1 MKHLGV
7 FSLALTALLCLQQ
20 TSYSQTGPYG
30 NQMVYRG
37 TEPAGQDQGR
47 VENVGFNI
55 RNSIANMTSAF
66 TGNSGDAGCAG
77 TPGAGPGCATNGPGC
92 AGAPGCCDPCCPAFW
107 EHRTGLF
114 GEFLYLTA
122 RGANVNYGTPVNG
135 LGANAVPIAHIAVA
149 DPDYEAG
156 YKIGGTWKIDSC
168 SSFEFA
174 FTRWDVNEESSV
186 RRQGGAG
193 FVRAELVHPNTA
205 NVAADSLFATA
216 NYDIGFQLYDASYK
230 GLIWGGDDHFLNYVI
245 GLRYGHLDQDLVA
258 IYSINGATR
267 VDSEIDF
274 NGFGPRLGLE
284 GERLLGGGIF
294 LYGKG
299 FVSALMGEFDVE
311 YRQANVFAGQQAFT
325 GFNDDRVVPVLEFEL
340 GAGWQ
345 SCCGKYRIS
354 AGYYFAS
361 WFNAITT
368 QSTISAL
375 QQNRF
380 EQIDQTITFDGLTAR
395 AEIRF

>member
-1 MKHLGV
+1 MKHLGI
-7 FSLALTALLCLQQ
+7 LTATLTAFLCLQQ
-20 TSYSQTGPYG
+20 NSYSQTGSYG
-30 NQMVYRG
+30 GQMAYGGPGYVEQDQTGIR
-37 TEPAGQDQGR
+37 PAGL
-47 VENVGFNI
+47 NI
-55 RNSIANMTSAF
+55 RNSIANMTNAL
-66 TGNSGDAGCAG
+66 TGNTAEPGCAAA
-77 TPGAGPGCATNGPGC
+77 PGAGPGCAGTGC
-92 AGAPGCCDPCCPAFW
+92 AQDGCCDPCCPAFW

-114 GEFLYLTA
+114 GDFLYLTA
-122 RGANVNYGTPVNG
+122 RGANVNYATPVNG

-149 DPDYEAG
+149 DHDYDAG
-156 YKIGGTWKIDSC
+156 YRVGGSWKIDSC
-168 SSFEFA
+168 SSVEFA
-174 FTRWDVNEESSV
+174 FTNWDANTENSV
-186 RRQGGAG
+186 RLQGGAG
-193 FVRAELVHPNTA
+193 FVRAGLVNPNTA
-205 NVAADSLFATA
+205 NVAADSLFATS
-216 NYDIGFQLYDASYK
+216 NYDIGFQLYDAHYK

-267 VDSEIDF
+267 VDSEIDW

-299 FVSALMGEFDVE
+299 FVSVLMGEFDVE

-325 GFNDDRVVPVLEFEL
+325 GFNDDRVVPILEFEL

-368 QSTISAL
+368 QSTISAM

-380 EQIDQTITFDGLTAR
+380 EDIDQTITFDGLSAR